1 MYLIKSNSWGNAT
14 NFSLGNFSFS
24 VKCNL
29 WKVHVRHAVFLVE
42 KWRCSMILCFFQV
55 KSDFTLF
62 LVWFFY
68 YSSALLMQ
76 LLAEQDKKKIVEFG
90 PETGFLE
97 HCFWWKLKI
106 FSVFAFNLRLKTLTG
121 KYIIE
126 HKNWLKQNLGF
137 FWSFPYIYN

>member
-1 MYLIKSNSWGNAT
+1 MRQIFHWQIFHFLLNVIFEKSTCGMRFFWLKNED
-14 NFSLGNFSFS
+14 
-24 VKCNL
+24 
-29 WKVHVRHAVFLVE
+29 AVWF
-42 KWRCSMILCFFQV
+42 CFFFQI

-68 YSSALLMQ
+68 YSSALSMQ
-76 LLAEQDKKKIVEFG
+76 LLAETRQKKIVEFG

-106 FSVFAFNLRLKTLTG
+106 FTVFAFNLRLKTLTG

-126 HKNWLKQNLGF
+126 PKNWLKQNLGF